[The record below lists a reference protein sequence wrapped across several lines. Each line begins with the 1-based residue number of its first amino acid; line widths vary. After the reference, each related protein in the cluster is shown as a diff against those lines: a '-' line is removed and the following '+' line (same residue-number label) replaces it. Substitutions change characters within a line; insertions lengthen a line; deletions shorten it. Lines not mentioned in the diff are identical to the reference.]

1 MIRDHVIGYC
11 VSFAPLPHVHVGTS
25 QGTLSY
31 CLVDVLAVSSLHA
44 RDVHCSD
51 TLSKVLD
58 DLGIELF
65 DGSELLWLAGIIG
78 SSIDG
83 YYGEALR
90 IGCIGLAVEVHQV
103 EIG

>member
-25 QGTLSY
+25 QSALSY

-44 RDVHCSD
+44 RDVHSSD
-51 TLSKVLD
+51 TLGEVLD
-58 DLGIELF
+58 DLVVDLF
-65 DGSELLWLAGIIG
+65 DGGELLWLAGIIG
-78 SSIDG
+78 SRIDG

-90 IGCIGLAVEVHQV
+90 IAGIGLAIEVHQV
-103 EIG
+103 EVG

>member
-11 VSFAPLPHVHVGTS
+11 VSFAPLPHVHVGSS
-25 QGTLSY
+25 QSALSY

-51 TLSKVLD
+51 TLSKILD

-65 DGSELLWLAGIIG
+65 DGSELLWLAGIVG

-83 YYGEALR
+83 YYRKALR